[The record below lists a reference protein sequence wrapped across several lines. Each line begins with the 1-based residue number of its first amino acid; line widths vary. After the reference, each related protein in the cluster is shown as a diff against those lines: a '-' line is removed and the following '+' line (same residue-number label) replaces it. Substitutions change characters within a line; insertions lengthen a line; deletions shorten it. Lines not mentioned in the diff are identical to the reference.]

1 MTLAPVLLLALA
13 AGLSIPLGA
22 GIASVERLKDWCLKT
37 EMDSF
42 VSYFGG
48 GALLA
53 AIALVLLPRGLEQTS
68 TGLAIGTFLA
78 GGLIFWQISAQ
89 LERRRSSASNLMGM
103 LLDFIPE
110 AIILGAAASQGSS
123 TALLLALFI
132 ALQNM
137 PEGFAALNEMRQA
150 RMGKA
155 RIRGTFALAPLA
167 GPLGAWFGYSC
178 IEMGGTWLGGIMLF
192 CSGGIL
198 YLIFQDIAPR
208 AHLQHRQFP
217 ALGAV
222 TGFLLGMTGT
232 MLLH

>member
-1 MTLAPVLLLALA
+1 MTLTQALLLALA
-13 AGLSIPLGA
+13 AGMSIPLGA
-22 GIASVERLKDWCLKT
+22 GVASVEKFKDWCLKT

-53 AIALVLLPRGLEQTS
+53 AIALVFLPRGLEQAS
-68 TGLAIGTFLA
+68 VGLAIGAFLS

-89 LERRRSSASNLMGM
+89 LERRQSSASNLMGM

-110 AIILGAAASQGSS
+110 AIILGAAASQGPS
-123 TALLLALFI
+123 TALLLAMFI

-150 RMGKA
+150 RIGNP
-155 RIRGTFALAPLA
+155 RIRTTFAVAPLA
-167 GPLGAWFGYSC
+167 GPLATWFGYSC
-178 IEMGGTWLGGIMLF
+178 IDMSGSWLSAIMLF

-208 AHLQHRQFP
+208 AHLKHRNFP

>member
-22 GIASVERLKDWCLKT
+22 GIASVERLEKWCRKT

-68 TGLAIGTFLA
+68 LGLAVGSFLA
-78 GGLIFWQISAQ
+78 GSLVFWQISAQ

-103 LLDFIPE
+103 LLDFVPE
-110 AIILGAAASQGSS
+110 AMILGAAASQGSA
-123 TALLLALFI
+123 TAMLLALFI

-150 RMGKA
+150 RVVKT
-155 RIRGTFALAPLA
+155 RIRTTFALAPLA
-167 GPLGAWFGYSC
+167 GPLAAWFGYSC
-178 IEMGGTWLGGIMLF
+178 MDMGSVWLGGIMLF

-232 MLLH
+232 LLLH

>member
-1 MTLAPVLLLALA
+1 M
-13 AGLSIPLGA
+13 
-22 GIASVERLKDWCLKT
+22 
-37 EMDSF
+37 
-42 VSYFGG
+42 
-48 GALLA
+48 
-53 AIALVLLPRGLEQTS
+53 
-68 TGLAIGTFLA
+68 GLAIGTFLA
-78 GGLIFWQISAQ
+78 GGLMFWQISAQ

-155 RIRGTFALAPLA
+155 RIRGTFTLAPLA
-167 GPLGAWFGYSC
+167 GPLAAWFGYSC
-178 IEMGGTWLGGIMLF
+178 IDMGSTWLGGIMLF

>member
-1 MTLAPVLLLALA
+1 MTLAQVVLLTLA
-13 AGLSIPLGA
+13 AGMSIPLGA
-22 GIASVERLKDWCLKT
+22 AMASVERLQAWCLKT

-53 AIALVLLPRGLEQTS
+53 AIALVLLPRGLEQAS
-68 TGLAIGTFLA
+68 PALAIGTFLA
-78 GGLIFWQISAQ
+78 GGLMFWQISAQ
-89 LERRRSSASNLMGM
+89 LERRHSSASNLMGM

-110 AIILGAAASQGSS
+110 AIILGAAASQGFN

-137 PEGFAALNEMRQA
+137 PEGFAARNEMRQA
-150 RMGKA
+150 GMGTIQL
-155 RIRGTFALAPLA
+155 RTTFGLAPLA
-167 GPLGAWFGYSC
+167 GPLAGWFGYSC
-178 IEMGGTWLGGIMLF
+178 IDMGSLWLGGIMLF

-208 AHLQHRQFP
+208 AHLQHHHFP